1 MTDNARTICSAIM
14 TSEISPSL
22 PRNAIIITEEKDENN
37 TSSSVSFSTI
47 DIYEHGV
54 IIGDNPGG
62 TCGGPPLA
70 VDWHAIAHFSLSID
84 DYEANRVAP
93 KRSLEELLLP
103 EDTRVQMLKE
113 WGYTA
118 DDIRKLCRPVY
129 IDRARRQATRLQ
141 YSNGQRVFDVTVW
154 DVVMNLFTMGCHGKK
169 KREIANNGLDDSVR
183 SQGSVARLCQA
194 QDLVLKHPKRNKTIK
209 VPQLHVDK
217 SNGSAGTLE
226 TSMGSR
232 SSSQ

>member
-1 MTDNARTICSAIM
+1 M
-14 TSEISPSL
+14 
-22 PRNAIIITEEKDENN
+22 
-37 TSSSVSFSTI
+37 
-47 DIYEHGV
+47 
-54 IIGDNPGG
+54 
-62 TCGGPPLA
+62 
-70 VDWHAIAHFSLSID
+70 AHFSLSID

-118 DDIRKLCRPVY
+118 DDIRKQCRPVY
-129 IDRARRQATRLQ
+129 IDRAKRQATRLQ
-141 YSNGQRVFDVTVW
+141 YSNGQRVFDTTPW
-154 DVVMNLFTMGCHGKK
+154 DVLMNLFTMGCHGKK
-169 KREIANNGLDDSVR
+169 KREVAANELLDDSSSV
-183 SQGSVARLCQA
+183 GSGFSRLCQA
-194 QDLVLKHPKRNKTIK
+194 QDLVLKKKKKHSKNNKSANASH
-209 VPQLHVDK
+209 LHVDK

>member
-1 MTDNARTICSAIM
+1 M
-14 TSEISPSL
+14 
-22 PRNAIIITEEKDENN
+22 
-37 TSSSVSFSTI
+37 
-47 DIYEHGV
+47 
-54 IIGDNPGG
+54 
-62 TCGGPPLA
+62 A
-70 VDWHAIAHFSLSID
+70 VDWHAVAHFSLSID
-84 DYEANRVAP
+84 DYEANRAAP

-103 EDTRVQMLKE
+103 ESTRVQMLKE

-154 DVVMNLFTMGCHGKK
+154 DVVMNLITMGCHAKK
-169 KREIANNGLDDSVR
+169 KREVADNESSLDDSMR
-183 SQGSVARLCQA
+183 SQGSISRLCQA
-194 QDLVLKHPKRNKTIK
+194 QDLVLKHPRKTKSSK